1 MSDDMGMAPPAPPVP
16 PAPAPMGG
24 PASDNSKA
32 IAAFGGY
39 LLAPW
44 GLIALLLDPYKNE
57 PWLRKH
63 VLQGAAFAI
72 IGYLVASVTSAFLIG
87 LIIYPIVFIVLVIYT
102 VKAWK
107 GEDFDIPVISGFIKS
122 FVNPS

>member
-1 MSDDMGMAPPAPPVP
+1 MSDGTGMTP
-16 PAPAPMGG
+16 PAPAPVSTGG

-39 LLAPW
+39 LFAPW
-44 GLIALLLDPYKNE
+44 GLIALFLDPFKNE

-72 IGYLVASVTSAFLIG
+72 IGYLIASVTSAFLIG
-87 LIIYPIVFIVLVIYT
+87 LLVYPIIFIILVVYT
-102 VKAWK
+102 IKAWK
-107 GEDFDIPVISGFIKS
+107 SEDFDIPVITGLIKNWI
-122 FVNPS
+122 NPS

>member
-1 MSDDMGMAPPAPPVP
+1 MTDGTGMTPPAPPV
-16 PAPAPMGG
+16 APVGG
-24 PASDNSKA
+24 PASDNSRA

-63 VLQGAAFAI
+63 VLQGAAFAV
-72 IGYLVASVTSAFLIG
+72 IGYLVASVASAFLIG
-87 LIIYPIVFIVLVIYT
+87 LIIYPIVFIVLVVYT

-107 GEDFDIPVISGFIKS
+107 GEDFDIPVITGFIKS

>member
-1 MSDDMGMAPPAPPVP
+1 MSDDMGMAPPAP
-16 PAPAPMGG
+16 APAPMSG

-63 VLQGAAFAI
+63 VLQGAAFSI
-72 IGYLVASVTSAFLIG
+72 IGYLIASVTSAFLIG
-87 LIIYPIVFIVLVIYT
+87 LIIYPIVFVVLIVYT
-102 VKAWK
+102 IKAWK
-107 GEDFDIPVISGFIKS
+107 GEDFDIPVITGFIKS
-122 FVNPS
+122 FVNP

>member
-1 MSDDMGMAPPAPPVP
+1 MTDGTGMTP
-16 PAPAPMGG
+16 PAPAPAPVGG

-44 GLIALLLDPYKNE
+44 GLIALLLDPYRNE

-87 LIIYPIVFIVLVIYT
+87 LIIYPIVFVVLIVYT
-102 VKAWK
+102 IKAWK
-107 GEDFDIPVISGFIKS
+107 GEDFDVPVVTGFIKGW
-122 FVNPS
+122 VKPS

>member
-1 MSDDMGMAPPAPPVP
+1 MTDDTGMAPPAP
-16 PAPAPMGG
+16 APAGAGG

-44 GLIALLLDPYKNE
+44 GLIALFLDPYKNE

-63 VLQGAAFAI
+63 VLQGAAFSI
-72 IGYLVASVTSAFLIG
+72 IGYLVASITSAVLIG
-87 LIIYPIVFIVLVIYT
+87 LIIYPIVFVMLVVYT
-102 VKAWK
+102 LKAWK
-107 GEDFDIPVISGFIKS
+107 GEDFDVPVVTGFIKNW
-122 FVNPS
+122 VNPS